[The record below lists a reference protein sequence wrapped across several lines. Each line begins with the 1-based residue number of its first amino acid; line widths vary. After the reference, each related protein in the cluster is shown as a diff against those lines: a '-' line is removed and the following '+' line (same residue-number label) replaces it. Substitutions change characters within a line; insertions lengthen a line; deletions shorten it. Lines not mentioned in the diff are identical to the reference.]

1 MPYRSGVDNTR
12 ATIAA
17 TGIAI
22 PEQRLTNADLEARLD
37 TTDEWITDRTGI
49 KERRIAGPG
58 ETTATLATDACA
70 DAIKSAGL
78 TPLDI
83 DLLVVATATPEAHLP
98 ATAVFVQD
106 ALGLRCGAFD
116 LGAACSG
123 FAYSLVMVSGL
134 IASGQ
139 ITNALIVGSET
150 LSRIVDPDDRSTA
163 VLFGDG
169 AGAAVVSPAEPD
181 YGLVAW
187 DLGADGSAAGI
198 LHIPGGGSRN
208 PISAETVAN
217 REHFVQMEGRE
228 VFKRAVRAVVESAG
242 ATLEKAGI
250 TPAEIDVFVPHQAN
264 ARIVTAVVERLG
276 IDPAKAFVNIERY
289 GNTSAASIP
298 VALAEAVAE
307 GRIKEGDLVMLS
319 GFGAG
324 MTWGTVLIRWG
335 GVRA

>member
-1 MPYRSGVDNTR
+1 MNA

-49 KERRIAGPG
+49 KERRIAGPN
-58 ETTATLATDACA
+58 ETTATLATAACA
-70 DAIKSAGL
+70 DAIKTAGL

-83 DLLVVATATPEAHLP
+83 ELLVVATATPEASLP
-98 ATAVFVQD
+98 STAVFVQD

-123 FAYSLVMVSGL
+123 FAYSLVTVSGL

-139 ITNALIVGSET
+139 ISNALIVGAET

-169 AGAAVVSPAEPD
+169 AGAAVVVPAEAG
-181 YGLVAW
+181 YGLIAW
-187 DLGADGSAAGI
+187 DLGADGSAASI

-208 PISAETVAN
+208 PTSAATVAN

-242 ATLEKAGI
+242 AALDKAGI
-250 TPAEIDVFVPHQAN
+250 TPADIDVFVPHQAN

-298 VALAEAVAE
+298 VALAEAVAS
-307 GRIKEGDLVMLS
+307 GRINDGDLVMLS

-324 MTWGTVLIRWG
+324 MTWGTVLLRWG
-335 GVRA
+335 GTGS